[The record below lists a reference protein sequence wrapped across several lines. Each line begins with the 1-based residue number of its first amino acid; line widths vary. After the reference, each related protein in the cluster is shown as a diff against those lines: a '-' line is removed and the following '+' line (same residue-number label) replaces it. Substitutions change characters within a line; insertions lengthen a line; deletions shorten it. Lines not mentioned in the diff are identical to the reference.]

1 MNKNSVVKDERYFV
15 VENASFKLGY
25 NILAYGTLILIVIR
39 SIFLGQSNWDF
50 FALLMVSGLT
60 ATLFQ
65 IKNKTLSF
73 SWKWIAL
80 FFGVMLLSALVVLV
94 LMLGRT

>member
-1 MNKNSVVKDERYFV
+1 MNKNTVVKDERYFV
-15 VENASFKLGY
+15 VENASFKRAY

-50 FALLMVSGLT
+50 FALLMVSGLA